1 MCEKIVFCKYC
12 TVCCKYSMPRLKSSY
27 SMINNLMFILH
38 RCNPTRK
45 QRESYEEWMTRVIT
59 FYSELFLQAVI
70 LYDWHSL
77 HCLEGLLTSKSVHTD
92 ESCILLDLYS
102 KAKNFQSQIDRNIL
116 QGLQAVYET
125 APAVWSIDLSETRA
139 SVFLEVL
146 KLQTLR
152 KPVELRGWS
161 DKKSEVKNFL
171 QCLPYIS
178 QLR

>member
-1 MCEKIVFCKYC
+1 
-12 TVCCKYSMPRLKSSY
+12 
-27 SMINNLMFILH
+27 
-38 RCNPTRK
+38 
-45 QRESYEEWMTRVIT
+45 MTRVIT
-59 FYSELFLQAVI
+59 FYSELFLQAAL

-77 HCLEGLLTSKSVHTD
+77 LCLKGLLTSKSINAD
-92 ESCILLDLYS
+92 ESCVLLDLYS
-102 KAKNFQSQIDRNIL
+102 KVKSFQSQKDSNFP
-116 QGLQAVYET
+116 QGLQAIYQT